1 VRFSSLGSGSSGN
14 ALVVE
19 AGASRVLL
27 DCGFSL
33 KETEARLFRIRVEP
47 SSVSAVLVT
56 HEHEDH
62 ASGAFTFARRHRIPV
77 YLSHGTLAALR
88 QANAR
93 VDDGVAVRLV
103 HGDSTFDVGELQVL
117 PYTVPHDAR
126 EPLQY
131 VFGDGARRLGV
142 LTDVGC
148 STPHI
153 ESMLRGCHALV
164 LETNHDLDMLMG
176 GSYPPRLKSRIA
188 GRMGHLNNGASGDL
202 LRAVAGAQLQHVV
215 AAHLSHMNNT
225 PELARA
231 ALAVALGCAAEWIS
245 VATQAEGFAWRSLD

>member
-1 VRFSSLGSGSSGN
+1 LRFTSLGSGSSGN

-19 AGASRVLL
+19 AGASRLLL

-33 KETEARLFRIRVEP
+33 KETEARLHRAHVEP

-62 ASGAFTFARRHRIPV
+62 ASGVFAFARRYRIPV
-77 YLSHGTLAALR
+77 CLSHGTLAALR
-88 QANAR
+88 QANPE
-93 VDDGVAVRLV
+93 VDQGVTVRLV
-103 HGDSTFDVGELQVL
+103 HGDSTFEVGDLQVF

-131 VFGDGARRLGV
+131 VFSDGANRLGV

-153 ESMLRGCHALV
+153 ESMLSGCHGLV
-164 LETNHDLDMLMG
+164 LETNHDLAMLMG
-176 GSYPPRLKSRIA
+176 GGYPPRLKSRIS
-188 GRMGHLNNGASGDL
+188 GRMGHLDNGASAAL
-202 LRAVAGAQLQHVV
+202 LGAVAGSQLKHVV
-215 AAHLSHMNNT
+215 AAHLSVMNNT
-225 PELARA
+225 PALARA

-245 VATQAEGFAWRSLD
+245 VATQADGFGWRSLD